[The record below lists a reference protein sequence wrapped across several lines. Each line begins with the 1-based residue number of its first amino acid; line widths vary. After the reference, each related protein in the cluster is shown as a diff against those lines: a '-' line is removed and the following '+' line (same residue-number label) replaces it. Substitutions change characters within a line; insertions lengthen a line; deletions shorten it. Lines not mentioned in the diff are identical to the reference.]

1 MTGLSRRRMDARR
14 GMNERPAHRRAA
26 GTKRIADVD
35 QKRVLVI
42 DDDLPLR
49 GMLAAA
55 LRQHGFQVLLAGDG
69 AEGQR
74 ALTIHNPDVVL
85 LDLAMPDVNGWD
97 FLQRLQETGH
107 LGTRPDHRRLGASA
121 RRSAGDPADGRDRRF
136 CRSRST
142 SPELIDLIEHLSP

>member
-1 MTGLSRRRMDARR
+1 MTATEPRKNTRDRRLA
-14 GMNERPAHRRAA
+14 EVE
-26 GTKRIADVD
+26 K
-35 QKRVLVI
+35 KRVLVI

-74 ALTIHNPDVVL
+74 ALNIHHPDIVL

-107 LGTRPDHRRLGASA
+107 LGKVPIVVLSA
-121 RRSAGDPADGRDRRF
+121 HVRVEPQALLQMGVSAILPKPF
-136 CRSRST
+136 NL
-142 SPELIDLIEHLSP
+142 PDLIEVIEHLAA

>member
-1 MTGLSRRRMDARR
+1 MLYAMQEAQ
-14 GMNERPAHRRAA
+14 PQRAPRS
-26 GTKRIADVD
+26 KRIADVD
-35 QKRVLVI
+35 RKRVLVI

-74 ALTIHNPDVVL
+74 ALNIHHPDVVL

-107 LGTRPDHRRLGASA
+107 LGKVPIIVVSA
-121 RRSAGDPADGRDRRF
+121 HLRVDPQAILQMGVRAILPKPF
-136 CRSRST
+136 NL
-142 SPELIDLIEHLSP
+142 PELIDLIEHVSP

>member
-1 MTGLSRRRMDARR
+1 MNVGQQDTGSEKRLSSVAR
-14 GMNERPAHRRAA
+14 
-26 GTKRIADVD
+26 
-35 QKRVLVI
+35 KRVLVI
-42 DDDLPLR
+42 DDDLPIR

-74 ALTIHNPDVVL
+74 AMNIHHPDIIL

-107 LGTRPDHRRLGASA
+107 LGHIPIIVVSA
-121 RRSAGDPADGRDRRF
+121 HVRVEPQALLQMGVAAILPKPFNLD
-136 CRSRST
+136 
-142 SPELIDLIEHLSP
+142 ELIQLIEHLAA

>member
-1 MTGLSRRRMDARR
+1 MTAEPDQSSSVSE
-14 GMNERPAHRRAA
+14 NE
-26 GTKRIADVD
+26 KRLGDVEK
-35 QKRVLVI
+35 KRVLVI

-74 ALTIHNPDVVL
+74 ALTIHHPDVVL

-107 LGTRPDHRRLGASA
+107 LGKVPIIVVSA
-121 RRSAGDPADGRDRRF
+121 HVRVEPQALLKMGVAAIVPKPFNLADLL
-136 CRSRST
+136 T
-142 SPELIDLIEHLSP
+142 VIEHLSA